1 MLMRD
6 GSINLWKR
14 KCSDSVGRWRW
25 LVVLSQASLWMLDV
39 LRCLL
44 CLFLKSL
51 TFSDHEE
58 VFCLLPTRME
68 SLHVNSI
75 RDLTLSYSY
84 SLQMPVVELWLGLP
98 LIVQCSCG
106 SSSSFSILSLSQELT
121 SRKWPQKTQKLY
133 LARYTHPLTPWH
145 SRSAMCEYNGGTSFQ
160 PCGDFKD
167 FIYCVILNATC
178 PLMSKL

>member
-6 GSINLWKR
+6 RSINLWKR

-25 LVVLSQASLWMLDV
+25 LVLLSQASRWMLDI

-68 SLHVNSI
+68 SLHVNSFGTYHCHTAI
-75 RDLTLSYSY
+75 HYRCRSLNCDLDCLLLCSVI
-84 SLQMPVVELWLGLP
+84 VVQVLLFLFYH
-98 LIVQCSCG
+98 S
-106 SSSSFSILSLSQELT
+106 SQELT

-145 SRSAMCEYNGGTSFQ
+145 SRSAMCEYNVGTSFQ
-160 PCGDFKD
+160 PCSDFKD